1 MDLKDFINKNDPE
14 PNLKLL
20 FLVEGLAY
28 FTLIGGI
35 FGFAGWLLFMNI
47 NVFVAGEF
55 LGISIICAMLFI
67 WIINTLVSMIPPDMI
82 EDLKEQIREEIERK
96 KEEKRKNK
104 NKK

>member
-35 FGFAGWLLFMNI
+35 FGFVGWLLFMGTNL
-47 NVFVAGEF
+47 FVAGEF
-55 LGISIICAMLFI
+55 FGICLICVMMFF
-67 WIINTLVSMIPPDMI
+67 WILNTLVSLIPPDMI
-82 EDLKEQIREEIERK
+82 DDLKEQIREELERK

-104 NKK
+104 DKK